1 MYCPAPGH
9 SEQLCLFA
17 ALNWIYAIVWNSFS
31 IRFLRECLRCHLILA
46 LSSVFIGR
54 GLHPGLDVTLPGIL
68 SMTKYIRQLSPGF
81 KRHKI
86 DLCSSR
92 LDQALDN
99 YTNSPPLWELKCPS
113 ESFFSS
119 AFNPWRIMRWGVNL
133 NIINGCC
140 PVYQKGF
147 TWAGNKTSLNILH
160 KYHTLH
166 LSFSKESWKLELIRQ
181 DQFVS
186 LTLILLQAALYL
198 YCQSAILLLLA
209 N

>member
-1 MYCPAPGH
+1 
-9 SEQLCLFA
+9 
-17 ALNWIYAIVWNSFS
+17 
-31 IRFLRECLRCHLILA
+31 
-46 LSSVFIGR
+46 
-54 GLHPGLDVTLPGIL
+54 
-68 SMTKYIRQLSPGF
+68 
-81 KRHKI
+81 
-86 DLCSSR
+86 
-92 LDQALDN
+92 
-99 YTNSPPLWELKCPS
+99 
-113 ESFFSS
+113 
-119 AFNPWRIMRWGVNL
+119 MRWGVNL

-166 LSFSKESWKLELIRQ
+166 LSFSKESWKLELISQ

-209 N
+209 NKTEGGSAF